1 MTTPS
6 TANSGSSARE
16 PAANDLPASSGS
28 TRSTVDGE
36 RAPRTPNER
45 DEASDSGAGLP
56 SERMRRAHDD
66 VQGGKTP
73 TDKSE
78 TTDQTYRDALR
89 GPTPGRERDG
99 DSR

>member
-6 TANSGSSARE
+6 TANSGSS
-16 PAANDLPASSGS
+16 PSDSAAQDVPASSGT

-45 DEASDSGAGLP
+45 DESSDSGAGVP
-56 SERMRRAHDD
+56 SELMRRAHDD

-89 GPTPGRERDG
+89 GPIPGRERDG